1 MCCRLAPVRLLRQR
15 LDRGRV
21 SPRTLLVAAY
31 LVALHL
37 AVMLSFAR
45 GPADC
50 APDRGLPGV

>member
-1 MCCRLAPVRLLRQR
+1 VRLLRQR

-50 APDRGLPGV
+50 APDRGLPGA